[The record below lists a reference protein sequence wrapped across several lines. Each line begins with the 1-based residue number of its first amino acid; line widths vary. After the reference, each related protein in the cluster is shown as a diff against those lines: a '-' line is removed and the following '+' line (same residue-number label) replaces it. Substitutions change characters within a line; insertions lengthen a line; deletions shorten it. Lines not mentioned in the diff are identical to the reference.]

1 MKWKIVKMSELEERI
16 EYLENENAALREF
29 CETAAIGAEQLWELV
44 CDHIDMPVP
53 AGKDLRNII

>member
-1 MKWKIVKMSELEERI
+1 MSELEERI